1 MTSVFALEDTLA
13 FFARRYG
20 RFDTIILATWALDV
34 LSGRAFELAR
44 IEWMVDRQS
53 GAREIVPWVAHTV
66 DAGKRAEL
74 VRGIADLA
82 KQEKAQGQAD
92 R

>member
-1 MTSVFALEDTLA
+1 MTSVEDALKYFAN
-13 FFARRYG
+13 RYG
-20 RFDTIILATWALDV
+20 RDDTVILATWALDI
-34 LSGRAFELAR
+34 LSGSAAELAR

-66 DAGKRAEL
+66 DAGKREEL

>member
-1 MTSVFALEDTLA
+1 MTSVFALEDALA
-13 FFARRYG
+13 YFARRYG
-20 RFDTIILATWALDV
+20 RFDTVILATWALDV

-66 DAGKRAEL
+66 DAGRREEL
-74 VRGIADLA
+74 VRYLEDLA
-82 KQEKAQGQAD
+82 KLELKKS
-92 R
+92 

>member
-1 MTSVFALEDTLA
+1 MTSVEDALTE
-13 FFARRYG
+13 FARRYG
-20 RFDTIILATWALDV
+20 RDDTVILTTWALDI
-34 LSGRAFELAR
+34 LSGRAAELAR

-66 DAGKRAEL
+66 CAGKREEL
-74 VRGIADLA
+74 VRRLEDLA
-82 KQEKAQGQAD
+82 RQEEERGQAD

>member
-20 RFDTIILATWALDV
+20 RDDTVILATWALDV
-34 LSGRAFELAR
+34 LSGRATELAR

-66 DAGKRAEL
+66 DAGKREEL
-74 VRGIADLA
+74 VRRLEDLA
-82 KQEKAQGQAD
+82 RQEEERGQAD

>member
-1 MTSVFALEDTLA
+1 MTSVFALEDALA
-13 FFARRYG
+13 YFVRRYG
-20 RFDTIILATWALDV
+20 RDDTVTLVTWALDV

-66 DAGKRAEL
+66 DAGKREEL
-74 VRGIADLA
+74 VRRLEDLA
-82 KQEKAQGQAD
+82 RQEEERGQAD

>member
-13 FFARRYG
+13 YFARRYG
-20 RFDTIILATWALDV
+20 RDDTVILATWALDV
-34 LSGRAFELAR
+34 LSGRATELAR

-66 DAGKRAEL
+66 DAGKREEL
-74 VRGIADLA
+74 VRRLEDLA
-82 KQEKAQGQAD
+82 RQEEERGQAD

>member
-1 MTSVFALEDTLA
+1 MTSVEDALTYFAN
-13 FFARRYG
+13 RYG
-20 RFDTIILATWALDV
+20 RESTIILAVWALDV

-66 DAGKRAEL
+66 DAGKRDEL
-74 VRGIADLA
+74 LSGIEALA
-82 KQEKAQGQAD
+82 VIEREKT

>member
-1 MTSVFALEDTLA
+1 MTSVFALEDALA
-13 FFARRYG
+13 YFARRYG
-20 RFDTIILATWALDV
+20 RDDTVILATWALDV

-44 IEWMVDRQS
+44 IEWMMDRQS

-66 DAGKRAEL
+66 DAGKREEL

>member
-1 MTSVFALEDTLA
+1 MTSVFALEDALA

-20 RFDTIILATWALDV
+20 RDDTVILATWALDV

-44 IEWMVDRQS
+44 IEWMMDQQS

-66 DAGKRAEL
+66 DAGKREEL
-74 VRGIADLA
+74 VRRLEDLA
-82 KQEKAQGQAD
+82 SQEKAQGQAD

>member
-1 MTSVFALEDTLA
+1 MTSVEDALTE
-13 FFARRYG
+13 FARRYG
-20 RFDTIILATWALDV
+20 RDDTVILTTWALDI
-34 LSGRAFELAR
+34 LSGRAAELAR

-53 GAREIVPWVAHTV
+53 GAREIVPWVAHLV
-66 DAGKRAEL
+66 DAGKREEL

>member
-34 LSGRAFELAR
+34 LDGRAFELAR
-44 IEWMVDRQS
+44 IEWMMDQRS

-66 DAGKRAEL
+66 CAGKREEL
-74 VRGIADLA
+74 VRRLEDLA
-82 KQEKAQGQAD
+82 RQEEERGQAD

>member
-1 MTSVFALEDTLA
+1 MTSVEDALTYFAN
-13 FFARRYG
+13 RYG
-20 RFDTIILATWALDV
+20 RDDTVILATWALDV

-66 DAGKRAEL
+66 DAGKREEL

>member
-1 MTSVFALEDTLA
+1 MTSVFALEDALA
-13 FFARRYG
+13 YFARRYG
-20 RFDTIILATWALDV
+20 RIDTVILVTWALDV
-34 LSGRAFELAR
+34 LSGRTAELAR

-66 DAGKRAEL
+66 DAGKREEL
-74 VRGIADLA
+74 VRRLEDLA
-82 KQEKAQGQAD
+82 RQEEERGQAD